1 MSHPTIQ
8 LCLVLHNHQPV
19 GNFDNVFE
27 AAYQDSYLPFL
38 EVFEP
43 YEHLRISLH
52 TSGPL
57 MQWLQANHP
66 EYLSRIAN
74 LVEAGRV
81 EIIGGAFY
89 EPILAMIPQRDRIGQ
104 IGRFSNWLRD
114 HLCSQISG
122 MWMPERVWESGLTS
136 SIVDAGIQY
145 TVLDDYHF
153 ARAGLKSEQLSG
165 YYVVEEEGRTLR
177 IFPGSEQLRYLIPFS
192 PPEQT
197 IEHCRELAM
206 ANPGCVAVFGDDG
219 EKFGTWP
226 DTQQHVYQNGW
237 LKNFFQALTDNRDWL
252 QTSTLRQAV
261 QTTQAVGK
269 IYLPDAS
276 YREMTE
282 WAQPVARQV
291 EHDQLVHSVD
301 QQPQWKSIESF
312 MAGGFWRNFKVKYP
326 ETNHM
331 YARMMYVS
339 QLLETA
345 RDNGVNQQ
353 VLDTAQDHLYQ
364 GQCNCPYWH
373 GAFGG
378 VYLPHL
384 RNAIYKHLLDAET
397 LLERAMGRPEKWVEA
412 TVADYLFDARTE
424 TRLANEQ
431 LVAWISGGSGGQI
444 YELDLR
450 NIGHNLNACIARRE
464 ELYHAKVLE
473 GESEGDQAAASI
485 HDRVV
490 FKQADLDK
498 QLHYDSRLRNSLIDH
513 FWDEDVQLASIA
525 DSTAMERGDFA
536 DGAYQTKIRRNPDRI
551 QVLMTRQG
559 NAWGIPL
566 TITKGVTLNAGSD
579 ELEIAYLIEGLPQ
592 DRALH
597 FGVEFN
603 FAGLPDGQ
611 DNRYY
616 SDVDGQMLGQM
627 QSQLS
632 LSDSTGIHLTDGWLD
647 LNIGLTFNQVGG
659 VFTYPVQTVSQSE
672 AGFELVHQCVSVQ
685 PHWLVRGDANGNWA
699 TVMKLSLA
707 TGEVSGD
714 QESNALTALEI
725 DQP

>member
-1 MSHPTIQ
+1 
-8 LCLVLHNHQPV
+8 
-19 GNFDNVFE
+19 
-27 AAYQDSYLPFL
+27 
-38 EVFEP
+38 
-43 YEHLRISLH
+43 
-52 TSGPL
+52 
-57 MQWLQANHP
+57 
-66 EYLSRIAN
+66 
-74 LVEAGRV
+74 
-81 EIIGGAFY
+81 
-89 EPILAMIPQRDRIGQ
+89 
-104 IGRFSNWLRD
+104 
-114 HLCSQISG
+114 
-122 MWMPERVWESGLTS
+122 
-136 SIVDAGIQY
+136 
-145 TVLDDYHF
+145 
-153 ARAGLKSEQLSG
+153 
-165 YYVVEEEGRTLR
+165 
-177 IFPGSEQLRYLIPFS
+177 
-192 PPEQT
+192 
-197 IEHCRELAM
+197 
-206 ANPGCVAVFGDDG
+206 
-219 EKFGTWP
+219 
-226 DTQQHVYQNGW
+226 
-237 LKNFFQALTDNRDWL
+237 
-252 QTSTLRQAV
+252 
-261 QTTQAVGK
+261 
-269 IYLPDAS
+269 
-276 YREMTE
+276 MTE

-397 LLERAMGRPEKWVEA
+397 LLERAMGRPEKRVEA

-714 QESNALTALEI
+714 KESNALTALEI

>member
-1 MSHPTIQ
+1 MSQPSLQ

-57 MQWLQANHP
+57 MHWLQANHP
-66 EYLSRIAN
+66 EYLNRIAN

-89 EPILAMIPQRDRIGQ
+89 EPILAMIPQRDRVGQ
-104 IGRFSNWLRD
+104 IASFSNWLKD
-114 HLCSQISG
+114 HVCSSVHG
-122 MWMPERVWESGLTS
+122 MWMPERVWESGLAS
-136 SIVDAGIQY
+136 SIVDAGIKY

-153 ARAGLKSEQLSG
+153 RRAGLKSEQLNG
-165 YYVVEEEGRTLR
+165 YFVVEEEGRTLR
-177 IFPGSEQLRYLIPFS
+177 VFPGSEQLRYLIPFAT
-192 PPEQT
+192 PEQT
-197 IEHCRELAM
+197 IDHCRALAS

-226 DTQQHVYQNGW
+226 DTQEHVYQNGW
-237 LKNFFQALTDNRDWL
+237 LKNFFQALTDNREWL
-252 QTSTLRQAV
+252 QTSTLQQAV
-261 QTTQAVGK
+261 QTTQPCGK

-282 WAQPVARQV
+282 WSQPVSRQV
-291 EHDQLVHSVD
+291 EFEHLVHSID
-301 QQPQWKSIESF
+301 QHPQWKTIQSF

-339 QLLETA
+339 GLLERA
-345 RDNGVNQQ
+345 KEQGVNQQ
-353 VLDTAQDHLYQ
+353 VIDAAQDHLYQ

-378 VYLPHL
+378 IYLPHL
-384 RNAIYKHLLDAET
+384 RNAIYQHLLNAET
-397 LLERAMGRPEKWVEA
+397 LLERANGRPNQWVEA
-412 TVADYLFDARTE
+412 TADDYLFDGQTE

-431 LVAWISGGSGGQI
+431 LVAWISGATGGQI

-450 NIGHNLNACIARRE
+450 NIGHNLNAGIARRE
-464 ELYHAKVLE
+464 EIYHSKVLQ
-473 GESEGDQAAASI
+473 GEPGGDDVAASI

-513 FWDEDVQLASIA
+513 FWDEDVQLDAIA
-525 DSTAMERGDFA
+525 RGEAMERGDFA
-536 DGAYQTKIRRNPDRI
+536 DGVFETKIRRNPNRI
-551 QVLMTRQG
+551 QVQMTRQG

-597 FGVEFN
+597 FGIEFN
-603 FAGLPDGQ
+603 FAGLPAGQDDRFYSDADGQ
-611 DNRYY
+611 F
-616 SDVDGQMLGQM
+616 LGQM

-632 LSDSTGIHLTDGWLD
+632 LGDAQEIRLSDQWLGLDISLQSNQLGGI
-647 LNIGLTFNQVGG
+647 
-659 VFTYPVQTVSQSE
+659 FTYPVQTVSQSE

-685 PHWLVRGDANGNWA
+685 PHWLVQGDTNGNWSA
-699 TVMKLSLA
+699 VMKLKLKAGAADESGSPVTA
-707 TGEVSGD
+707 DEV
-714 QESNALTALEI
+714 NAG
-725 DQP
+725 

>member
-1 MSHPTIQ
+1 MTQPTIQ

-38 EVFEP
+38 DVFEP

-57 MQWLQANHP
+57 MHWLQANHP

-74 LVEAGRV
+74 LVEAGRI

-104 IGRFSNWLRD
+104 ISRFSQWLQN
-114 HLCSQISG
+114 HVCSKVDG
-122 MWMPERVWESGLTS
+122 MWMPERVWESGLAS

-153 ARAGLKSEQLSG
+153 RRAGLSSDQLNG
-165 YYVVEEEGRTLR
+165 CFIAEEEGRTLR
-177 IFPGSEQLRYLIPFS
+177 IFPGSEQLRYLIPFAT
-192 PPEQT
+192 PEQT
-197 IEHCRELAM
+197 IDHCRQLAA

-237 LKNFFQALTDNRDWL
+237 LKDFFQALTDNRDWL
-252 QTSTLRQAV
+252 RTSTLHEAV
-261 QTTQAVGK
+261 QTTEPCGK

-282 WAQPVARQV
+282 WAQPVSRQI
-291 EHDQLVHSVD
+291 EHDQLVHSID
-301 QQPQWKSIESF
+301 QHPQWNAIESF

-339 QLLETA
+339 ELLQQA
-345 RDNGVNQQ
+345 QRDGVNEQ
-353 VLDTAQDHLYQ
+353 VIDAARDHLYQ

-378 VYLPHL
+378 IYLPHL
-384 RNAIYKHLLDAET
+384 RNAIYQNLLNAET
-397 LLERAMGRPEKWVEA
+397 LLERAMGRPDQWVEA
-412 TVADYLFDARTE
+412 TVGDYLFDGRSE

-431 LVAWISGGSGGQI
+431 LVAWISGSSGGQI

-450 NIGHNLNACIARRE
+450 NIGHNLNAGIARRE
-464 ELYHAKVLE
+464 ELYHAKVLR
-473 GESEGDQAAASI
+473 GESQGDQSTASI

-513 FWDEDVQLASIA
+513 FWDEDVQLDAIA
-525 DSTAMERGDFA
+525 RGEAMERGDFA
-536 DGAYQTKIRRNPDRI
+536 DGAYEKKIRRNPNRI
-551 QVLMTRQG
+551 QAQMRRQG

-611 DNRYY
+611 DDRFY
-616 SDVDGQMLGQM
+616 SDADGQVLGQM

-632 LSDSTGIHLTDGWLD
+632 LSDARLISLTDGWL
-647 LNIGLTFNQVGG
+647 GLHINLVSDQVGG

-685 PHWLVRGDANGNWA
+685 PHWLVRGDANGKWA
-699 TVMKLSLA
+699 TVMKLSLS
-707 TGEVSGD
+707 T
-714 QESNALTALEI
+714 NKTAQSTSAE
-725 DQP
+725 QVANFS